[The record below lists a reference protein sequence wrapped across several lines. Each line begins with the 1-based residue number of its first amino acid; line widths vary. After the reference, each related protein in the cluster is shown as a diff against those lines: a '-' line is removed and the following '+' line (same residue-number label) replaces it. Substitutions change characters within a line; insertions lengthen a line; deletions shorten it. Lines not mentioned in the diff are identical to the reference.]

1 MTVATLSDWHAL
13 WNQKFPS
20 SSTFVSALCHTL
32 VNTNYSVAM
41 SGSSRWASPNT
52 RMPKLS
58 RSLSTSSV
66 LWGSS
71 SFKFRKGKH
80 TCVAP
85 PSGFSLS
92 VTTGDGIATRPKAKA
107 YFKWR
112 GLSISMTVVEIGV

>member
-1 MTVATLSDWHAL
+1 MTVATLSDGHAL

-32 VNTNYSVAM
+32 VNKNPSATM
-41 SGSSRWASPNT
+41 SAVPSRQASPKT

-71 SFKFRKGKH
+71 SFKLRKGKPH
-80 TCVAP
+80 LRHAALWLFTERH
-85 PSGFSLS
+85 SG
-92 VTTGDGIATRPKAKA
+92 GRHRHEAEG
-107 YFKWR
+107 
-112 GLSISMTVVEIGV
+112 EGVLQMV